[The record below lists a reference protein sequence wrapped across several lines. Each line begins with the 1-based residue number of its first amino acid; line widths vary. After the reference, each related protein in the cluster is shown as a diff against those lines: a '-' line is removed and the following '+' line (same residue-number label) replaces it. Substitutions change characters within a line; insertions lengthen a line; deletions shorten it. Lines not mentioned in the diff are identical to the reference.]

1 MNNAASP
8 SVRRLVRAAVIAA
21 LYAVLTLALQPISY
35 GPLQVRLSEAFT
47 LLPIL
52 LPEAV
57 GGVTLGCLLANLL
70 GGSMLPDIVFGTL
83 ATFLA
88 AVLTR
93 RLRKRFWPAASM
105 PVLFNELIVGA
116 VVHFCYAPEM
126 ALWLCMVTVALGEAV
141 ACYIVGPI
149 LLKALRALPAGLI
162 D

>member
-1 MNNAASP
+1 MNNVSSPAA
-8 SVRRLVRAAVIAA
+8 RRLVRAAVIAA
-21 LYAVLTLALQPISY
+21 LYTVLTLALQPISY
-35 GPLQVRLSEAFT
+35 GPVQVRLSEAFT

-57 GGVTLGCLLANLL
+57 AGVTLGCLLANLL

-83 ATFLA
+83 ATLLA

-93 RLRKRFWPAASM
+93 RLRAHFWPAASM
-105 PVLFNELIVGA
+105 PVLFNGVIVGA

-141 ACYIVGPI
+141 ACYIAGPI
-149 LLKALRALPAGLI
+149 LLRALRALPSRLL